1 MRNIRLV
8 IAYDGTDFQGWQR
21 QPRLPTIQTC
31 LETAVARLTGEPV
44 HVSGSGRTDTGV
56 HALGQ
61 VANFKTG
68 SPIPC
73 ENLVKALNNL
83 LPPTVRVKQAR
94 EVSAS
99 FHARYDVRAKTY
111 RYRVLQAPVCSPFL
125 WRFVWHYPFPLD
137 VDRMEEAARVFLG
150 EHDFTSFAA
159 AGCEAGE
166 KPRSKGDAGGDVQ
179 EELRIQNSESR
190 IPRLNVG
197 NAESPR
203 PRGRDGS
210 ADRAS
215 GREMVRNIVVSRL
228 VRRPRASMLIYEVTG
243 NGFLHHMVRNMVG
256 TLMEVGRGK
265 LAPRDVARILAAR
278 DRTLAG
284 PTAPAQGLC
293 LVKVDY

>member
-21 QPRLPTIQTC
+21 QPRLPTIQEC
-31 LETAVARLTGEPV
+31 LETAVERLTGETL
-44 HVSGSGRTDTGV
+44 HVWGSGRTDAGV
-56 HALGQ
+56 HALNQ
-61 VANFKTG
+61 VANFKTS

-83 LPPTVRVKQAR
+83 LPPTVRVKQAQ

-111 RYRVLQAPVCSPFL
+111 RYRILQAPVCSPFL

-179 EELRIQNSESR
+179 EELGIQNSESR
-190 IPRLNVG
+190 IQRLN
-197 NAESPR
+197 ADKAKSLQ
-203 PRGRDGS
+203 PRGRGGS
-210 ADRAS
+210 ADRAG

-228 VRRPRASMLIYEVTG
+228 VRCLRASMLIYEVTG

-265 LAPRDVARILAAR
+265 LAPRDVERILAAR